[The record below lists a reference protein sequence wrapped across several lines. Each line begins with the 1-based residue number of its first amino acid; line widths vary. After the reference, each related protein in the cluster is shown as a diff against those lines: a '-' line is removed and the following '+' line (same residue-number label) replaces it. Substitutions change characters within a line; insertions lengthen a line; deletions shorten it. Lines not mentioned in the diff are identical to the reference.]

1 MPQLGSFNP
10 DFWTSRKDMPHPQAI
25 FRAPVDSIET
35 AHTLAATDSGAIASA
50 RQQAEANAKQRTMAG
65 FEQQG
70 MKDSTAFDGK
80 ERTIEH

>member
-1 MPQLGSFNP
+1 
-10 DFWTSRKDMPHPQAI
+10 MPHPQAI

-70 MKDSTAFDGK
+70 MKDSTTFDGK